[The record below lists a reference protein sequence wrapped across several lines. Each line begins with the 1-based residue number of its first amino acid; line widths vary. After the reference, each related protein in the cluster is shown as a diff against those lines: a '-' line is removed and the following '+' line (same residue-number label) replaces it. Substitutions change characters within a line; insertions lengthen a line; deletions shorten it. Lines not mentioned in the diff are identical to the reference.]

1 MTRLVVPLL
10 LLALVAL
17 PAHGWT
23 QWGGDA
29 AHSGRADLGD
39 LDVVSSY
46 DLAPDGVEIL
56 AEGGPGLVATR
67 DGLVALGRSGAT
79 CSLLA
84 GAPGETLERASDAIP
99 CPLGG
104 RLAAWDSMAE
114 RALVCLEG
122 ASTDPLLQAWPLG
135 ASEPAW
141 TRSPGV
147 APDPLSLTGQATGAW
162 SCRGVALDGPTL
174 YVPFSSTI
182 GRNRIEALAVTDGA
196 LLWGASVPA
205 DTFVQDTPAGPPP
218 TLPDP
223 LAGLVAEASGAF
235 RMEAVAATRT
245 GILITGRLDGNGLTQ
260 PPPGL
265 AWFDR
270 AGALQ
275 GTYTLATPALDA
287 SPEQATL
294 NPASLRPA
302 ASGNLAA
309 SLVGDSL
316 FVVDPANPQGRLTP
330 IGGAVLSRDQVPG
343 PCWGD
348 DWLFVPGESLGF
360 ILPANDLGLVARWP
374 GYGLGR
380 VQECVV
386 SGSTLWTAVTRLDN
400 GTRTDLLAVN
410 LAASA
415 SILRL
420 PLPLTPSDPTALT
433 LRLTPLDEQ
442 RLLAWDANGEAVLL
456 APTPTSAAPAL
467 EASTLYPATQQAVV
481 LDLALPDGA
490 PEGTQ
495 LLLAW
500 GDGTLQEVAPGEAS
514 RSYATGGDTTVRL
527 SAVAPDGRTATTSL
541 VLHVGQSAP
550 RARSLLE
557 TLFAAENQNY
567 TFFAIGV
574 LTTVVGAVL
583 TAVGVAKGRKR
594 IDRRLRELDAI
605 QDSGRG
611 DTFAAVRRLHDYRL
625 ERRRDLAHGHL
636 SDAQYT
642 VLERH
647 ADLVLQ
653 LLRSRILGG
662 FVGRVSE
669 RFSHALDTALA
680 DGSFDD
686 AEARDLEALVKD
698 EGALTEPERRRL
710 RDLVQ
715 SWNRAL

>member
-1 MTRLVVPLL
+1 MTRFALPVL

-17 PAHGWT
+17 PASGWT

-29 AHSGRADLGD
+29 AQSGRTDLGE
-39 LDVVSSY
+39 LDVVASY
-46 DLAPDGVEIL
+46 DLAPEGVQL
-56 AEGGPGLVATR
+56 LTDGGPGLVTTAT
-67 DGLVALGRSGAT
+67 GLVALGRSGASCT
-79 CSLLA
+79 LLT
-84 GAPGETLERASDAIP
+84 GAPGATLEPASGPIP

-104 RLAAWDSMAE
+104 RLAAWDPMAQ
-114 RALVCLEG
+114 RALLCLEG
-122 ASTDPLLQAWPLG
+122 ASTDLLLQAWPLG
-135 ASEPAW
+135 ANEPAW
-141 TRSPGV
+141 TRAPAV

-162 SCRGVALDGPTL
+162 SCRGLALDGATL

-182 GRNRIEALAVTDGA
+182 GRNRIEALAVADGA

-218 TLPDP
+218 ALPDP
-223 LAGLVAEASGAF
+223 LAGLVAESSGAF
-235 RMEAVAATRT
+235 RMEAVAVTRT
-245 GILITGRLDGNGLTQ
+245 GILVTGRLDGNGLTQ

-270 AGALQ
+270 AGTLQ
-275 GTYTLATPALDA
+275 GTYTLATPAFDT

-309 SLVGDSL
+309 SLVGDGL

-330 IGGAVLSRDQVPG
+330 IAGAVLSRDQVPG

-360 ILPANDLGLVARWP
+360 ILPGNDLGTVARWP

-386 SGSTLWTAVTRLDN
+386 SGDTLWTTVTRLDN
-400 GTRTDLLAVN
+400 GTRTDLLAVS

-420 PLPLTPSDPTALT
+420 PLPLAPADVTALT
-433 LRLTPLDEQ
+433 IRLTPLDGQ
-442 RLLAWDANGEAVLL
+442 KLLAWETGGQAVLL
-456 APTPTSAAPAL
+456 GPAPTFNLPTL
-467 EASTLYPATQQAVV
+467 EASTLYPAAQQAVV
-481 LDLALPDGA
+481 LDLQLPDEA
-490 PEGTQ
+490 PDGTR

-500 GDGTLQEVAPGEAS
+500 GDGTLQDIVPGEAS
-514 RSYATGGDTTVRL
+514 RSYVTGGDTPVRL
-527 SAVAPDGRTATTSL
+527 TAVAPDGRTATTSL

-583 TAVGVAKGRKR
+583 TAVGVSKGRKR

-611 DTFAAVRRLHDYRL
+611 DPFAAVRRLHDYRL

-686 AEARDLEALVKD
+686 AEARELEALVKD
-698 EGALTEPERRRL
+698 ETALTEPERRRL

-715 SWNRAL
+715 SWNRVL